1 MSTVL
6 WANHLVDGVVSSDE
20 SDKYALHEHIDQLDE
35 ICRDAGLVPLSEW
48 CDTTDLAFN
57 MGDEDDLPDGIESTR
72 ELMATDGVWTDAG
85 VALDSLEQLLA
96 AIQDK
101 NIAFG
106 DEDNA
111 HGDIV
116 QELEESIAYAQEA
129 AAVNGKFNFSVV
141 M

>member
-6 WANHLVDGVVSSDE
+6 WANYLVDGVVSSDE

-35 ICRDAGLVPLSEW
+35 LCRDAGLAPLSEW
-48 CDTTDLAFN
+48 CDSTDLAFN
-57 MGDEDDLPDGIESTR
+57 IGDEDELPDGIESTD
-72 ELMATDGVWTDAG
+72 ELMAADGVWTDAG
-85 VALDSLEQLLA
+85 VAVDALEQLLA
-96 AIQDK
+96 LIRDK

-111 HGDIV
+111 HDDIV

-129 AAVNGKFNFSVV
+129 VAVNGKFNFSVV

>member
-6 WANHLVDGVVSSDE
+6 WANYLVDGVVSSDQ
-20 SDKYALHEHIDQLDE
+20 SDKYALNEHLDQLDE

-48 CDTTDLAFN
+48 CDSTDLAFN
-57 MGDEDDLPDGIESTR
+57 IGDEDELPEGIESTN
-72 ELMATDGVWTDAG
+72 ELMAADGVWIDAG
-85 VALDSLEQLLA
+85 VAVDALEQLLA
-96 AIQDK
+96 TIRDK
-101 NIAFG
+101 DIVFG
-106 DEDNA
+106 EEDNA
-111 HGDIV
+111 HDEIV

>member
-6 WANHLVDGVVSSDE
+6 WANYLVDGVVSCDE
-20 SDKYALHEHIDQLDE
+20 SDKYALYEHIDQLDE

-48 CDTTDLAFN
+48 YDSTDLGFN
-57 MGDEDDLPDGIESTR
+57 LGEEDELPEGIESTD

-85 VALDSLEQLLA
+85 VAVDALEQLLA
-96 AIQDK
+96 TIRDK
-101 NIAFG
+101 NIVFG
-106 DEDNA
+106 AQDNA
-111 HGDIV
+111 HDEIV

>member
-6 WANHLVDGVVSSDE
+6 WANYLIDGVVSSDQ
-20 SDKYALHEHIDQLDE
+20 SDKYALHEHIDQVDE
-35 ICRDAGLVPLSEW
+35 ICRDTGLVPLSAW
-48 CDTTDLAFN
+48 CDSTDLAFN
-57 MGDEDDLPDGIESTR
+57 IGDEDELPDGIESTD

-85 VALDSLEQLLA
+85 VAVDALEQLLA
-96 AIQDK
+96 AIQEK
-101 NIAFG
+101 RIVFG
-106 DEDNA
+106 AQGDA
-111 HGDIV
+111 HDDIV

>member
-6 WANHLVDGVVSSDE
+6 WANYLIDGVVSSDQ
-20 SDKYALHEHIDQLDE
+20 SDKYALHEHIDQVDE
-35 ICRDAGLVPLSEW
+35 ICRDTGLVPLSEW
-48 CDTTDLAFN
+48 CDSTDLAFN
-57 MGDEDDLPDGIESTR
+57 IGDDDDLPDGIESTD

-85 VALDSLEQLLA
+85 VAVDALEQLLA
-96 AIQDK
+96 AIQEK
-101 NIAFG
+101 RIVFG
-106 DEDNA
+106 AEADA
-111 HGDIV
+111 HDDIV